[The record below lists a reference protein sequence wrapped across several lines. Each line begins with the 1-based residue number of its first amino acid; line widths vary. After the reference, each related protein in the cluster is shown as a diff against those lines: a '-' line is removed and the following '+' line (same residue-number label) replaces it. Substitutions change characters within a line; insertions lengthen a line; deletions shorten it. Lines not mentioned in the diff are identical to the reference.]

1 MLWIDKYR
9 PATLDKLTFHPEVN
23 RLLEQMSK
31 CNDIPHL
38 MFYGPSG
45 GGKKTRV
52 SALITGIY
60 KKPGKIHAE
69 TKVVQKTAVAT
80 SSAAAASAISTTG
93 PKVEINVVMSNCH
106 IELNPSDVG
115 NTQDKMII
123 QEVIKEIASSPPL
136 NTLAPFKT
144 IVIHEAD
151 RMSREAQDALR
162 RTMEKYSKTCRI
174 ILIATSACRISAAIR
189 SRCLQVRVPLP
200 PQEQVAACLRDIA
213 RCENVTLPEA
223 LAATIAKQSGGNV
236 RKAVLS
242 LEAEYAR
249 VGNALSESTRVQR
262 PDWEVYLQKNVVD
275 VIVCEQT
282 PATLAKVRMAVYELL
297 THCIPPELILKQLT
311 LNLIC
316 NLEADFQHEL
326 IKWASYYEH
335 RIHLGSKAIY
345 HIEAFIAK
353 FMSLYAHFMEQ
364 LTMDI

>member
-9 PATLDKLTFHPEVN
+9 PTNLEKLTFHPEVN
-23 RLLEQMSK
+23 RLLDQMSK

-52 SALITGIY
+52 NALITGIY

-69 TKVVQKTAVAT
+69 TKIVQKTTPAGSSGSSSST
-80 SSAAAASAISTTG
+80 SG

-115 NTQDKMII
+115 SSQDKMII
-123 QEVIKEIASSPPL
+123 QEVIKEIAASPPL

-162 RTMEKYSKTCRI
+162 RTMEKYSRTCRI

-189 SRCLQVRVPLP
+189 SRCLQIRVPLP
-200 PQEQVAACLRDIA
+200 PQEQIVTCLEDVARA
-213 RCENVTLPEA
+213 EGVTLPRG
-223 LAATIAKQSGGNV
+223 LAVNIAKHSGGNV
-236 RKAVLS
+236 RKALLS
-242 LEAEYAR
+242 FEAEYAR
-249 VGNALSESTRVQR
+249 VGNALTESVKVQDA
-262 PDWEVYLQKNVVD
+262 DWEVYLQKNVVEK
-275 VIVCEQT
+275 IICEQT
-282 PATLAKVRMAVYELL
+282 PTALASVRMSVYELL
-297 THCIPPELILKQLT
+297 THCIPPELILKQLA
-311 LNLIC
+311 LYLIC

-326 IKWASYYEH
+326 IKWASYYV
-335 RIHLGSKAIY
+335 II
-345 HIEAFIAK
+345 
-353 FMSLYAHFMEQ
+353 
-364 LTMDI
+364 

>member
-9 PATLDKLTFHPEVN
+9 PSTLEKLTFHPEVN
-23 RLLEQMSK
+23 RLLDQMSK

-69 TKVVQKTAVAT
+69 TKVVQKTTT
-80 SSAAAASAISTTG
+80 SSSSTTSTASSG

-136 NTLAPFKT
+136 NSLAPFKT

-189 SRCLQVRVPLP
+189 SRCLQIRVPLP
-200 PQEQVAACLRDIA
+200 PQEQIVTCLKDIA
-213 RCENVTLPEA
+213 RSENVTLPDNLA
-223 LAATIAKQSGGNV
+223 LNIAKQSGGNV

-242 LEAEYAR
+242 FEAEYAR
-249 VGNALSESTRVQR
+249 VGNALSETTRVQK

-275 VIVCEQT
+275 VIVCDQT

-326 IKWASYYEH
+326 IKWASYYVN
-335 RIHLGSKAIY
+335 K
-345 HIEAFIAK
+345 K
-353 FMSLYAHFMEQ
+353 
-364 LTMDI
+364 